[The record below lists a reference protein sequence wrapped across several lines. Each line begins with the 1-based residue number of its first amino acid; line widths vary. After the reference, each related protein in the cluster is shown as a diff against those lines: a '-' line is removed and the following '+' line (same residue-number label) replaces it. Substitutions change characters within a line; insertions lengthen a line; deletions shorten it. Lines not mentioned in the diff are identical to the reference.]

1 MILGFLKQGMAR
13 AGNAEYVKNAG
24 ALYLEALK
32 APLLWP
38 AEKLLAVST
47 FGIQRGIATPARD
60 RRRDMAEPSISR
72 SEALSLMAATGAE
85 LVGLLHTAAQ
95 LRERH
100 KGGVAT
106 YSRKVFIPL
115 TNLCR
120 DKCGYC
126 TFAKQPTH
134 PGAGFLTPE
143 EVLDIARAGQ
153 QQGCK
158 EALFTLGDH
167 PELRY
172 PVARAH
178 LQRFGHDSTIGYLAE
193 MCGLVLR
200 ETGLLPHVN
209 CGLLNAGELLQ
220 LREVC
225 ASVGLMLESSSA
237 RLLERGQAHYGCV
250 TKAPDLRVET
260 IAAAARLGIACTSG
274 VLIGIGETPEER
286 TDALFLLRSVQ
297 EEYGNLQEVI
307 VQNFRVKPDI
317 RMRDWTD
324 PTTLD
329 MVRTLAVARLV
340 LGGVQNIQAP
350 PNLAP
355 DAYQW
360 YLLAGIN
367 DWGGVSPVTI
377 DHVNPERE
385 WPEITALRA
394 ATAEAGYELRERLCL
409 YPEYVSRPEF
419 VRSGIGSRIDAWT
432 DQTGLVALKET
443 R

>member
-1 MILGFLKQGMAR
+1 M
-13 AGNAEYVKNAG
+13 
-24 ALYLEALK
+24 
-32 APLLWP
+32 P
-38 AEKLLAVST
+38 AEKHLAVST
-47 FGIQRGIATPARD
+47 IGIHSGITTPARD
-60 RRRDMAEPSISR
+60 RNSGTPRPSIAR
-72 SEALSLMAATGAE
+72 SEALALMGATGAE
-85 LVGLLHTAAQ
+85 LVGLLHAAAD

-100 KGGVAT
+100 KGRVAT

-134 PGAGFLTPE
+134 PGAGFLTPDQ
-143 EVLDIARAGQ
+143 VLDIARAGQ

-167 PELRY
+167 PELRHSQ
-172 PVARAH
+172 ARDQ

-209 CGLLNAGELLQ
+209 CGLLNTGELLE

-225 ASVGLMLESSSA
+225 ASIGLMLESSST
-237 RLLERGQAHYGCV
+237 RLLERGQAHHGCV
-250 TKAPDLRVET
+250 TKAPQLRVET
-260 IAAAARLGIACTSG
+260 IAAAAGLGIACTSG
-274 VLIGIGETPEER
+274 VLIGIGETAEER
-286 TDALFLLRSVQ
+286 VEALFLLRSVQ
-297 EEYGNLQEVI
+297 EEHGNLQEVI
-307 VQNFRVKPDI
+307 VQNFRAKPDI
-317 RMRDWTD
+317 RMRNWSD

-329 MVRTLAVARLV
+329 MVRTLAIARLV
-340 LGGVQNIQAP
+340 LGGAQNIQAP

-409 YPEYVSRPEF
+409 YPEYVRRPEF

-432 DQTGLVALKET
+432 DPTGLVALKET
-443 R
+443 Q

>member
-1 MILGFLKQGMAR
+1 MA
-13 AGNAEYVKNAG
+13 
-24 ALYLEALK
+24 
-32 APLLWP
+32 
-38 AEKLLAVST
+38 
-47 FGIQRGIATPARD
+47 IATVELQGGITTPAGHAVLGA
-60 RRRDMAEPSISR
+60 AEPPIPR
-72 SEALSLMAATGAE
+72 SEAIALLSATGSE
-85 LVGLLHTAAQ
+85 LVALLHAAAA

-100 KGGVAT
+100 KGRVAT

-126 TFAKQPTH
+126 TFAKQPAH
-134 PGAGFLTPE
+134 PGAGFLSPE
-143 EVLDIARAGQ
+143 QVLSIAHAGR

-172 PVARAH
+172 AEARTQLRH
-178 LQRFGHDSTIGYLAE
+178 FGHESTIDYLAE

-209 CGLLNAGELLQ
+209 CGLLSTEELLQ

-225 ASVGLMLESSSA
+225 ASIGLMLESNSP
-237 RLLERGQAHYGCV
+237 RLLEKGQAHYGCV
-250 TKAPDLRVET
+250 TKAPHLRIET
-260 IAAAARLGIACTSG
+260 IAAAAALGIACTSG
-274 VLIGIGETPEER
+274 VLIGIGETTEER
-286 TDALFLLRSVQ
+286 VDALFALRSVQ

-307 VQNFRVKPDI
+307 VQNFRAKPDI
-317 RMRDWTD
+317 RMRNWADLTA
-324 PTTLD
+324 LD

-340 LGGVQNIQAP
+340 LGGSQNIQAP

-355 DAYQW
+355 EAYQW

-377 DHVNPERE
+377 DHVNPERK
-385 WPEITALRA
+385 WPEIAGLRA

-409 YPEYVSRPEF
+409 YPEYVQRPQF
-419 VRSGIGSRIDAWT
+419 VRDGLRRRIEAWI
-432 DQTGLVALKET
+432 DPTGLVALEET
-443 R
+443 A